1 LHPARGIVAV
11 KDLNL
16 RIEPGEVFGLLGP
29 NGSGKSTTLKII
41 LGLVSPTHGRTEIF
55 GRDSRL
61 VESREAVGF
70 LPENPY
76 FYKYLSGEETLRFFG
91 RLCGLGGAR
100 LKEQINELIELV
112 GLTRARKRRLGT
124 YSKGMLQRIGLAQAL
139 IHDPRLVILDEPTAG
154 VDPAGS
160 REIRDLILDLK
171 RRGITVLLSS
181 HLLAQAQEICDR
193 VGILADGVLVREGHL
208 QELIAIENQTE
219 LVIADASTQ
228 LVNEIESVINRSNAK
243 LIECRKS
250 TTTLERLFLEATAKN
265 DEARMS
271 NDEVKM
277 TNESAST
284 LQRFN
289 ASTLAK
295 PYRAFSIGRI
305 SAITLNTL
313 TELTRLR
320 VFYVLL
326 VFALLLIGSSI
337 FMAQFS
343 FQQEFQI
350 LKDVSLGAIS
360 IFTSLLAIVAT
371 ARLLPQDI
379 EDRTVYT
386 ILAKP
391 VPRFEYVLGKI
402 AGVLLLLAIST
413 LVMSAAF
420 LLVLFLREQAVI
432 HATLGQMAGAPPE
445 QLADALRAIRSS
457 ALNIDIFPGI
467 IIIYLKACLLAAL
480 TLFVSTFAT
489 TNIFTIVVMAFIYFI
504 GHLQATARE
513 YWLQEHSSGLL
524 TRVFLAIVA
533 LLFPDL
539 QAFNLVDDIVA
550 GTAISMAVFAKTALL
565 GIFYTTIYTLLAAF
579 VFYGK
584 EL

>member
-1 LHPARGIVAV
+1 
-11 KDLNL
+11 
-16 RIEPGEVFGLLGP
+16 
-29 NGSGKSTTLKII
+29 
-41 LGLVSPTHGRTEIF
+41 
-55 GRDSRL
+55 
-61 VESREAVGF
+61 
-70 LPENPY
+70 
-76 FYKYLSGEETLRFFG
+76 
-91 RLCGLGGAR
+91 
-100 LKEQINELIELV
+100 
-112 GLTRARKRRLGT
+112 
-124 YSKGMLQRIGLAQAL
+124 
-139 IHDPRLVILDEPTAG
+139 
-154 VDPAGS
+154 
-160 REIRDLILDLK
+160 
-171 RRGITVLLSS
+171 
-181 HLLAQAQEICDR
+181 
-193 VGILADGVLVREGHL
+193 
-208 QELIAIENQTE
+208 
-219 LVIADASTQ
+219 
-228 LVNEIESVINRSNAK
+228 
-243 LIECRKS
+243 
-250 TTTLERLFLEATAKN
+250 
-265 DEARMS
+265 MS
-271 NDEVKM
+271 NE
-277 TNESAST
+277 
-284 LQRFN
+284 N
-289 ASTLAK
+289 AAMARH
-295 PYRAFSIGRI
+295 RAFSFSRI
-305 SAITLNTL
+305 RAITVNTL
-313 TELTRLR
+313 TELTRLK

-326 VFALLLIGSSI
+326 VFALLLIGSSM
-337 FMAQFS
+337 FVAQFT

-371 ARLLPQDI
+371 ARLIPQDI

-391 VPRFEYVLGKI
+391 VPRFEYLLGKI

-413 LVMSAAF
+413 LVMGAAF
-420 LLVLFLREQAVI
+420 LLVLYMREQAVLN
-432 HATLGQMAGAPPE
+432 ATLQHMSGAPRE
-445 QLADALRAIRSS
+445 QVDEAVRAIRSS

-467 IIIYLKACLLAAL
+467 VIIYLKACLLAAL

-550 GTAISMAVFAKTALL
+550 GAAISLGLFLKTAGL

>member
-1 LHPARGIVAV
+1 M
-11 KDLNL
+11 
-16 RIEPGEVFGLLGP
+16 
-29 NGSGKSTTLKII
+29 T
-41 LGLVSPTHGRTEIF
+41 
-55 GRDSRL
+55 
-61 VESREAVGF
+61 
-70 LPENPY
+70 
-76 FYKYLSGEETLRFFG
+76 RFAKAT
-91 RLCGLGGAR
+91 AR
-100 LKEQINELIELV
+100 L
-112 GLTRARKRRLGT
+112 A
-124 YSKGMLQRIGLAQAL
+124 
-139 IHDPRLVILDEPTAG
+139 
-154 VDPAGS
+154 
-160 REIRDLILDLK
+160 
-171 RRGITVLLSS
+171 
-181 HLLAQAQEICDR
+181 
-193 VGILADGVLVREGHL
+193 
-208 QELIAIENQTE
+208 
-219 LVIADASTQ
+219 
-228 LVNEIESVINRSNAK
+228 
-243 LIECRKS
+243 
-250 TTTLERLFLEATAKN
+250 N
-265 DEARMS
+265 DEA
-271 NDEVKM
+271 DM
-277 TNESAST
+277 TNLEKAST
-284 LQRFN
+284 IHRFDDL
-289 ASTLAK
+289 AAAK
-295 PYRAFSIGRI
+295 PHRPFCVSRI
-305 SAITLNTL
+305 LAITFNTL
-313 TELTRLR
+313 TELTRLK

-402 AGVLLLLAIST
+402 TGVLLLLAIST

-420 LLVLFLREQAVI
+420 LLVLYLREQAVI
-432 HATLGQMAGAPPE
+432 HVMLRQMAGAPPE
-445 QLADALRAIRSS
+445 QIADALRAIRSS
-457 ALNIDIFPGI
+457 ALNVDILPGI
-467 IIIYLKACLLAAL
+467 VIIYLKACLLAAL

-489 TNIFTIVVMAFIYFI
+489 TNIFTIVVMAFVYFI

-524 TRVFLAIVA
+524 TRVFLAFIA

-550 GTAISMAVFAKTALL
+550 GTAISLALFTKTALL
-565 GIFYTTIYTLLAAF
+565 GIFYTTIYTLLATF

>member
-1 LHPARGIVAV
+1 MTDSPRRSRAEAGPAVAVHGLTKIFHVPLRPARGIVAV

-41 LGLVSPTHGRTEIF
+41 LGLVSPTRGRTEIF

-91 RLCGLGGAR
+91 RLCGLRGAR
-100 LKEQINELIELV
+100 LKKQINELLELV

-139 IHDPRLVILDEPTAG
+139 IHDPRLVVLDEPTAG

-193 VGILADGVLVREGHL
+193 VGILADGVLVREGRL
-208 QELIAIENQTE
+208 QELIALQPLN
-219 LVIADASTQ
+219 D
-228 LVNEIESVINRSNAK
+228 
-243 LIECRKS
+243 S
-250 TTTLERLFLEATAKN
+250 TT
-265 DEARMS
+265 
-271 NDEVKM
+271 
-277 TNESAST
+277 
-284 LQRFN
+284 
-289 ASTLAK
+289 AK
-295 PYRAFSIGRI
+295 PHRAFSFLRI
-305 SAITLNTL
+305 LAITFNTL

-432 HATLGQMAGAPPE
+432 HATLRQMAGAPPE
-445 QLADALRAIRSS
+445 QIADALRAIRSS